1 MSVPNKTVFWYLIW
15 PILGAL
21 VAGWAFNAY
30 HILQTHNQVIA
41 ELKAFKSVGKRFTA
55 DDGLSHC
62 LDIQELQRIA
72 GVKVRECARKESE

>member
-30 HILQTHNQVIA
+30 YILQNQNQVIA
-41 ELKAFKSVGKRFTA
+41 ELNAFKSVGKRFTA
-55 DDGLSHC
+55 MDGQTLCLRIQQLDGLPC
-62 LDIQELQRIA
+62 EYDR
-72 GVKVRECARKESE
+72 